1 MYWGGINSGV
11 SCQRKHFNLVK
22 LYGRLAVTIRVR
34 ESGGGMREN
43 EATFQFVEAAFLL
56 QGDPNVLLILVSFLS
71 IAQCSLFAEK
81 SLHPAME
88 NSGGAET

>member
-56 QGDPNVLLILVSFLS
+56 QRDPNVLLIPCLLPLHRSVF
-71 IAQCSLFAEK
+71 SLCREVFA
-81 SLHPAME
+81 SS
-88 NSGGAET
+88 NGG

>member
-1 MYWGGINSGV
+1 MGRIF
-11 SCQRKHFNLVK
+11 CQRKHFNLVK

-56 QGDPNVLLILVSFLS
+56 QRDPNVLLSPGSFLS

-81 SLHPAME
+81 SLHPVME
-88 NSGGAET
+88 DSDGAET